1 MSGAGR
7 RRYPSRSAKA
17 VTGSGFLP
25 DHRPGVG
32 LAGCPDS
39 AGHHPAARDPLSG
52 CDRSGFLASV
62 ASLGYPALP
71 AVRSVLPGFRD
82 PVSDCSGQPFALLK
96 RASSRTSSK
105 IDAISEDVFVADREA
120 QPSSHRN
127 DRIHRSVHS
136 YCGRHHRLELPAR
149 IARVTT
155 PPSRGRRRGS
165 PGRDPRLR
173 ESMEQVRFP
182 SHGHHQAMQSTGRL
196 HRASPPVLRCPML
209 TRISIVPGRE
219 SRSMEAAMRAGRA
232 NLVRLSGGL
241 CPAAA
246 ADSL

>member
-62 ASLGYPALP
+62 ASLGYPAFP

-173 ESMEQVRFP
+173 EGMETSPLSIAWASSSHAINWSP
-182 SHGHHQAMQSTGRL
+182 SSRAAAGCARSRAALLPLRPSRRRCRRTLFNRTWPRVSIDGGRD
-196 HRASPPVLRCPML
+196 
-209 TRISIVPGRE
+209 
-219 SRSMEAAMRAGRA
+219 AGR
-232 NLVRLSGGL
+232 S
-241 CPAAA
+241 C
-246 ADSL
+246 

>member
-17 VTGSGFLP
+17 ATGSGFLP

-62 ASLGYPALP
+62 ASLGYPAFP

-155 PPSRGRRRGS
+155 PPIARSSSRFSWQRPATSGKHGNKSAFHRMGIIKPCNQLVAFIARRR
-165 PGRDPRLR
+165 RLCEVPRCT
-173 ESMEQVRFP
+173 S
-182 SHGHHQAMQSTGRL
+182 S
-196 HRASPPVLRCPML
+196 ASPQSSPMSAHPFQSYLAASLDRWRPRCGQVVL
-209 TRISIVPGRE
+209 TS
-219 SRSMEAAMRAGRA
+219 
-232 NLVRLSGGL
+232 SG
-241 CPAAA
+241 
-246 ADSL
+246 